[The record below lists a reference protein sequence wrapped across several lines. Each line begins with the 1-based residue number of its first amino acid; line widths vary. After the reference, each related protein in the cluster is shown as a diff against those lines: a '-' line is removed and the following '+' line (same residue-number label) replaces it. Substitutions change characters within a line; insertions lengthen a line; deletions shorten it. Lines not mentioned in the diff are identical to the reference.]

1 MSTGLV
7 MSQTKNINNSKS
19 FSKNSLMKNSN
30 TFSIQKPT
38 KAFMGISQSK
48 SSSDV
53 NSISGNLATNIM
65 NTTENDHSANNNN
78 KPVQIAN
85 DSLKTNYYSKIP
97 KSVSTSVI
105 KQNQISNDFVSLPQ
119 PNQPKRELLIF
130 CFSVIIQTKQN
141 IIYFQESNI

>member
-1 MSTGLV
+1 
-7 MSQTKNINNSKS
+7 
-19 FSKNSLMKNSN
+19 
-30 TFSIQKPT
+30 
-38 KAFMGISQSK
+38 MGISQSK

-97 KSVSTSVI
+97 KSVSTSII

-130 CFSVIIQTKQN
+130 CFTVIIQTKQN
-141 IIYFQESNI
+141 VY

>member
-119 PNQPKRELLIF
+119 PNQPKRELIIF